1 MSDTGYLERC
11 LMWFIPSMPTYVY
24 MEGREDHMYSI
35 VLGEIL
41 CVHSFGN
48 QKVELRQMEQSLF
61 CSYIMHSL

>member
-1 MSDTGYLERC
+1 MS
-11 LMWFIPSMPTYVY
+11 YVVHSQHAYILY